1 MGSWTSPGLF
11 KSLLRTKKQSR
22 GRKLWGFLNTLWSR
36 PTSLVRKM
44 RIWPPTFFS
53 LRTLMI
59 KMLWSEIVIGEGG
72 EPDKLCNVNSF
83 IECGLFLDENNINFK
98 M

>member
-1 MGSWTSPGLF
+1 
-11 KSLLRTKKQSR
+11 
-22 GRKLWGFLNTLWSR
+22 
-36 PTSLVRKM
+36 
-44 RIWPPTFFS
+44 
-53 LRTLMI
+53 MI

-83 IECGLFLDENNINFK
+83 IECGLFLDENNINFQ